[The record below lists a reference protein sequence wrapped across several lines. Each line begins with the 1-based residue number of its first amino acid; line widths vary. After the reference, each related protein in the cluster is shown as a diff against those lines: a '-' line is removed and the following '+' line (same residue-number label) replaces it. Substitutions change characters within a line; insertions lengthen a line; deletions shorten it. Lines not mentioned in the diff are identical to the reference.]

1 MPETKVA
8 VVILNYNGKHH
19 LQKFLPSVVAH
30 SQGHAIYLADNC
42 STDDSVNFVKTTF
55 PEVQMLLNKKNLG
68 YAEGYN
74 QVLKQIH
81 STYYVLLNS
90 DVEVSQNWIEALLDT
105 MEQNPKAAACQPKLL
120 DYTHRELFEYAG
132 ACGGFIDALGY
143 PFCRGRL
150 FDHLENDDAQYN
162 TNIEI
167 FWASGACLF
176 VRAEAFHRAGGLD
189 GDFFAHMEEI
199 DLCWRMKNLG
209 YSILIEPKSVV
220 FHLGGGTLE
229 KQSTKKTYLNF
240 RNNISTL
247 FKNERASKL
256 IYKIPLRL
264 VLDGIAGL
272 KFLLSGQLLHTFA
285 VLRGHFHFY
294 AWIPSLLR
302 KRKYIRAQAGFRYS
316 RSGIYKGSI
325 VFEHYALG
333 RKRFSELK
341 HGFFPKGQ

>member
-19 LQKFLPSVVAH
+19 LQKFLPTVVLH
-30 SQGHAIYLADNC
+30 TQRHDIYVADNC
-42 STDDSVNFVKTTF
+42 STDDSVDYVRTAF
-55 PEVQMLLNKKNLG
+55 PQVQVLINKKNLG

-74 QVLKQIH
+74 QALKQIH
-81 STYYVLLNS
+81 SEYYVLLNS
-90 DVEVSQNWIEALLDT
+90 DVEVSEAWLETLLST
-105 MEQNPKAAACQPKLL
+105 MEKHPKAAACQPKLL

-150 FDHLENDDAQYN
+150 FGQLEKDNAQYN
-162 TNIEI
+162 SGTEV
-167 FWASGACLF
+167 FWASGACLC
-176 VRAEAFHRAGGLD
+176 VRAEVFHRAGGLD

-209 YSILIEPKSVV
+209 YTILVEPQSTVY
-220 FHLGGGTLE
+220 HLGGGTLE

-247 FKNERASKL
+247 FKNEKASKL

-272 KFLLSGQLLHTFA
+272 KFLLSGQALHTFA
-285 VLRGHFHFY
+285 VLKGHFHFY

-302 KRKYIRAQAGFRYS
+302 KRKQIRAQTGFRYS
-316 RSGIYKGSI
+316 KSGVYKGSI
-325 VFEHYALG
+325 VFEHYVLG

-341 HGFFPKGQ
+341 RGFFPKG